1 MNDKEVDFLVKELGM
16 DKIKATN
23 ILRKL
28 ELKQAVKFVLNNW
41 FFDAFTHYLLNLLDF
56 ICTLFISNLLSFDF
70 KKISSKLIHHPVNH
84 KKQTFK
90 QSSKFGLYQVAS

>member
-41 FFDAFTHYLLNLLDF
+41 FFDAFTHCLLNLLDF
-56 ICTLFISNLLSFDF
+56 ICTLFIYNILSLDF
-70 KKISSKLIHHPVNH
+70 KKIPLNLFIIQSH
-84 KKQTFK
+84 KQTFK
-90 QSSKFGLYQVAS
+90 LSSKFSLYQVAS